1 MEAFAKETI
10 GNSPASIKTTLNE
23 AAIIAARRNNGII
36 NREIL
41 DEAWMKQL
49 MEGHLKKNAD
59 KDNIE
64 LVAWHEAGHA
74 LAVPL
79 MGTGFNKGF
88 NHSVNFR
95 SRWSYIYHPE
105 EAWPVYR

>member
-74 LAVPL
+74 LAGLL
-79 MGTGFNKGF
+79 MGQDLTNYP
-88 NHSVNFR
+88 VNLR

-105 EAWPVYR
+105 ETWFIYC